1 MADCVLDW
9 IATSVV
15 PAGVV
20 GYFFR
25 EWRRM
30 VGERRLQSRLAVQ
43 YLKEIRY
50 EVDLGK
56 ERLKYLY
63 EHGGEPRRY
72 GSFTPIM
79 PSKNWEGVRGTLP
92 DAVTVRILAVAEN
105 EGRENQFGEL
115 RIHLKNYFTVVC
127 RYGNAVIR
135 GEEPFE
141 KSVVREDLDGA
152 KKVLGFLEELIPMM
166 ERNAA
171 RKFWPR

>member
-1 MADCVLDW
+1 MAGSFLHWISTSAVPIGVL
-9 IATSVV
+9 
-15 PAGVV
+15 
-20 GYFFR
+20 GYFFK
-25 EWRRM
+25 EWRRV

-50 EVDLGK
+50 EVNLGK

-63 EHGGEPRRY
+63 ENGGNPQRY
-72 GSFTPIM
+72 GTFTPIM
-79 PSKNWEGVRGTLP
+79 PSKSWEGIRGTLP
-92 DAVTVRILAVAEN
+92 DAATMRILAVTES
-105 EGRENQFGEL
+105 EGRESQFGEL

-141 KSVVREDLDGA
+141 KCVVRQDLDGA
-152 KKVLGFLEELIPMM
+152 KKVLGFLDNLIPMM

-171 RKFWPR
+171 RVLWPH